1 MAKVRIKGSEEAGM
15 QRLMILIAILLSVSA
30 TASAQIGKSVVVSA
44 GTPEDKALTEIYA
57 APDGPEKVA
66 LLDKFMADFGK
77 GDMELLGDQL
87 YVQTYLA
94 QKNYAK
100 VYEYAAKALAL
111 DPTNLSAA
119 VSVVHAAEGQGDV
132 KKLYDAGDKVA
143 EIIAQYKNAPPP
155 EGTAPDQWT
164 QQKTTNLANV
174 QGDIGYVQYALVTAA
189 YKITDPTARA
199 ALFERYVTD
208 FPDSQ
213 YTPAVRE
220 QTAIAYQQAQQIP
233 KMLDTAQRILAA
245 DPNNISMLLLLSDYW
260 TDNGQ
265 QLDKAVA
272 DAQQALDLLAQA
284 KKPDNLS
291 DDQWQQQVTV
301 EKGLAYSA
309 IGEANVN
316 KGRFQ
321 PAVDSFKQAS
331 PLLKSNTVAYARNL
345 YRLGFT
351 LAKMERFPEARTVLN
366 EAVSINS
373 PYKSK
378 AQETLNKING
388 TASGKT
394 KGKSS

>member
-1 MAKVRIKGSEEAGM
+1 M
-15 QRLMILIAILLSVSA
+15 QRLMILMAILLSVST
-30 TASAQIGKSVVVSA
+30 TASAQIGKSVTVSA

-77 GDMELLGDQL
+77 GDMELLADQL

-100 VYEYAAKALAL
+100 VYEFASKELAL

-119 VSVVHAAEGQGDV
+119 VAMVHAAEEQGDV

-143 EIIAQYKNAPPP
+143 EIVAKYKNASAP
-155 EGTAPDQWT
+155 EGTAPDQWAE
-164 QQKTTNLANV
+164 QKTANLANV
-174 QGDIGYVQYALVTAA
+174 QGDVGYVEYALVNAA
-189 YKITDPTARA
+189 YKTTDPAARA
-199 ALFERYVTD
+199 ALFERYVTT

-233 KMLDTAQRILAA
+233 KMLDTAQRILVA

-260 TDNGQ
+260 TENGQ
-265 QLDKAVA
+265 QLDKAAA
-272 DAQQALDLLAQA
+272 DAQQALEVLAQA

-291 DDQWQQQVTV
+291 DDQWQVQVLV

-316 KGRFQ
+316 KGRNQ
-321 PAVDSFKQAS
+321 PAVDAFKQAS
-331 PLLKSNTVAYARNL
+331 PLLKSNTVLYARNL

-351 LAKMERFPEARTVLN
+351 LAKMQRIPEARTVLT

-378 AQETLNKING
+378 AQDTLNKIG
-388 TASGKT
+388 GPVSGKT
-394 KGKSS
+394 KSKSS

>member
-1 MAKVRIKGSEEAGM
+1 M

-30 TASAQIGKSVVVSA
+30 TASAQIGKSVSVSA

-77 GDMELLGDQL
+77 GDMELLADQL

-100 VYEYAAKALAL
+100 VYEFAAKELAV
-111 DPTNLSAA
+111 DPTNVSAA
-119 VSVVHAAEGQGDV
+119 VAMVHAAEEQGDL

-143 EIIAQYKNAPPP
+143 EIVAQYKNAPAP
-155 EGTAPDQWT
+155 EGTAPDQWAR
-164 QQKTTNLANV
+164 QKTTNLANV
-174 QGDIGYVQYALVTAA
+174 QGDVGYVEYALVNAA
-189 YKITDPTARA
+189 YKTTDPAARA
-199 ALFERYVTD
+199 ALFERYVTM

-233 KMLDTAQRILAA
+233 KMLDTAQRILVT

-260 TDNGQ
+260 TENGQ
-265 QLDKAVA
+265 QLDKAA
-272 DAQQALDLLAQA
+272 EYAQQALDQLAQA

-291 DDQWQQQVTV
+291 DDQWQAQVLV

-316 KGRFQ
+316 KGRNQ
-321 PAVDSFKQAS
+321 PAVDAFKQAS
-331 PLLKSNTVAYARNL
+331 PLLKSNTVLYARNL

-351 LAKMERFPEARTVLN
+351 LAKMERIPEARTVLT

-378 AQETLNKING
+378 AQETLNKIG
-388 TASGKT
+388 GPVSGKA
-394 KGKSS
+394 KSKSS

>member
-1 MAKVRIKGSEEAGM
+1 M

-30 TASAQIGKSVVVSA
+30 TASAQIGKSVSVSA

-77 GDMELLGDQL
+77 GDMELLADQL

-100 VYEYAAKALAL
+100 VYEFAAKELAV
-111 DPTNLSAA
+111 DPTNVSAA
-119 VSVVHAAEGQGDV
+119 VAMVHAAEEQGDL

-143 EIIAQYKNAPPP
+143 EIVAQYKNAPAP
-155 EGTAPDQWT
+155 EGAAPDQWA

-174 QGDIGYVQYALVTAA
+174 QGDVGYVEYALVNAA
-189 YKITDPTARA
+189 YKTTDPAARA
-199 ALFERYVTD
+199 ALFERYVTM

-233 KMLDTAQRILAA
+233 KMLDTAQRILVT

-260 TDNGQ
+260 TENGQ
-265 QLDKAVA
+265 QLDKAA
-272 DAQQALDLLAQA
+272 EYAQQALDQLAQA
-284 KKPDNLS
+284 KKPDNLN
-291 DDQWQQQVTV
+291 DDQWQMQVSV

-316 KGRFQ
+316 KGRNQ
-321 PAVDSFKQAS
+321 PAVDAFKQAS
-331 PLLKSNTVAYARNL
+331 PLLKSNTVLYARNL

-351 LAKMERFPEARTVLN
+351 LAKMERIPEARTVLT

-378 AQETLNKING
+378 AQETLNKIG
-388 TASGKT
+388 GPVSGKT
-394 KGKSS
+394 KSKSS

>member
-1 MAKVRIKGSEEAGM
+1 MM
-15 QRLMILIAILLSVSA
+15 QRFMILIAFLLSVAA
-30 TASAQIGKSVVVSA
+30 TTRAQIGKSVSVSA
-44 GTPEDKALTEIYA
+44 GTPEDKALTEIYG
-57 APDGPEKVA
+57 APDGPEKTA

-77 GDMELLGDQL
+77 GDMELLADQL

-100 VYEYAAKALAL
+100 VYEFASKALAL
-111 DPTNLSAA
+111 DPSNLSAA
-119 VSVVHAAEGQGDV
+119 VSMVHAAEEQGDA

-143 EIIAQYKNAPPP
+143 EIIAQYKNSPAP
-155 EGTAPDQWT
+155 EGTSPGQWA
-164 QQKTTNLANV
+164 QQKTANLNNA
-174 QGDIGYVQYALVTAA
+174 QGDIGYVQYALVGAA
-189 YKITDPTARA
+189 YKTTDPVARA
-199 ALFERYVTD
+199 ALFERYVNA

-213 YTPAVRE
+213 YTATVRE
-220 QTAIAYQQAQQIP
+220 QTAVAYQQAQQIP

-265 QLDKAVA
+265 ELDKAVA
-272 DAQQALDLLAQA
+272 DAQHALDLLAQA

-301 EKGLAYSA
+301 EKGVAYSA

-316 KGRFQ
+316 KGRYQ
-321 PAVDSFKQAS
+321 PAVDAFKQAS

-351 LAKMERFPEARTVLN
+351 LAKMERFPEARTALT

-388 TASGKT
+388 TGSGKT
-394 KGKSS
+394 KSKSS

>member
-1 MAKVRIKGSEEAGM
+1 M

-30 TASAQIGKSVVVSA
+30 TASAQIGKSVSVSA

-77 GDMELLGDQL
+77 GDMELLADQL

-100 VYEYAAKALAL
+100 VYEFAAKELAV
-111 DPTNLSAA
+111 DPTNVSAA
-119 VSVVHAAEGQGDV
+119 VAMVHAAEEQGDL

-143 EIIAQYKNAPPP
+143 EIVAQYKNAPAP
-155 EGTAPDQWT
+155 EGTAPDQWAR
-164 QQKTTNLANV
+164 QKTTNLANV
-174 QGDIGYVQYALVTAA
+174 QGDVGYVEYALVNAA
-189 YKITDPTARA
+189 YKTTDPAARA
-199 ALFERYVTD
+199 ALFERYVTM
-208 FPDSQ
+208 FPDSP
-213 YTPAVRE
+213 YTPTVRE

-233 KMLDTAQRILAA
+233 KMLDTAQRILVT

-260 TDNGQ
+260 TENGQ
-265 QLDKAVA
+265 QLDKAA
-272 DAQQALDLLAQA
+272 EYAQQALDQLAQA

-291 DDQWQQQVTV
+291 DDQWQAQVSV

-309 IGEANVN
+309 IGETNVN
-316 KGRFQ
+316 KGRNQ
-321 PAVDSFKQAS
+321 PAVDAFKQAS
-331 PLLKSNTVAYARNL
+331 PLLKSNTVLYARNL

-351 LAKMERFPEARTVLN
+351 LAKMERIPEARTVLT

-378 AQETLNKING
+378 AQETLNKIG
-388 TASGKT
+388 GPVSGKA
-394 KGKSS
+394 KSKSS

>member
-1 MAKVRIKGSEEAGM
+1 M
-15 QRLMILIAILLSVSA
+15 QRLMILIAIFLSVSA
-30 TASAQIGKSVVVSA
+30 RASAQIGKSVTVSA

-100 VYEYAAKALAL
+100 VYEFAAKALAL
-111 DPTNLSAA
+111 DPANLSAA

-143 EIIAQYKNAPPP
+143 QIIAQYKNAPPP
-155 EGTAPDQWT
+155 EGTPPDQWT
-164 QQKTTNLANV
+164 QQKITNLNNV
-174 QGDIGYVQYALVTAA
+174 QGDIGYVQYALVNAA
-189 YKITDPTARA
+189 YKTTDPPARA
-199 ALFERYVTD
+199 ALFERYVTA

-213 YTPAVRE
+213 YTAVVRE

-265 QLDKAVA
+265 QLDRAVA

-291 DDQWQQQVTV
+291 DDQWQQQVTA

-316 KGRFQ
+316 KGRYQ
-321 PAVDSFKQAS
+321 PAVDAFKKAS
-331 PLLKSNTVAYARNL
+331 PLLKSSTVLYARNL

-351 LAKMERFPEARTVLN
+351 LAKMERFPEARTVLA

-394 KGKSS
+394 KSKSS